1 MSAELRN
8 LGHNCWSLG
17 EPVLLRNVGNPEA
30 LSVDGYRKRGGYK
43 ALEKALAM
51 SPDDLIALVKA
62 SGLRGRGGAGFPTG
76 MKWSFVPKEAKQKYL
91 TVNADESEPGT
102 FKDRVLMESDPHQ
115 LIEGSAMC
123 CRAVGASVCYI
134 YIRGEYVEPADIL
147 DRAIAEA
154 YEKGIL
160 GKDVLGSGFAL
171 DMVVH
176 RGAGAYICGE
186 ETGLLE
192 SLEGKRGQ
200 PRVKPPFPAVV
211 GAFGMPTVINNVETL
226 CCVPHIVERGAD
238 WFKGIGTDERNTGP
252 KLYAIS
258 GHVENPGT
266 YETPIGITFQ
276 ELLDLSGGMWRG
288 PRGADGADSDPQPRE
303 LKAFIPG
310 GASAPVLTAAD
321 RHIKLDFDTL
331 GKAGSMLGS
340 AAVMVMDD
348 TVSMLQVAKRSAKF
362 FNHESCGQCTPC
374 REGTNW
380 LELLLT
386 HASHGEASDADVDR
400 VPNVCKQIAGNSL
413 CALGD
418 AAAMGVG
425 PIVEKYRDEIL
436 REVAQA
442 RAGGSADH
450 APGRPSLPVL
460 QGA

>member
-1 MSAELRN
+1 MADA
-8 LGHNCWSLG
+8 WAKP
-17 EPVLLRNVGNPEA
+17 EPVLLRNVGRREA
-30 LSVDGYRKRGGYK
+30 LTVRGYRDRGGYV
-43 ALEKALAM
+43 ALERALKM
-51 SPDDLIALVKA
+51 QPDEVIELVKA

-76 MKWSFVPKEAKQKYL
+76 MKWGFVPKGPGQKYL
-91 TVNADESEPGT
+91 VVNADESEPGT
-102 FKDRVLMESDPHQ
+102 FKDRVLMEEDPHQ
-115 LIEGSAMC
+115 LIEGSAIC
-123 CRAVGASVCYI
+123 CWAVGASVCYI
-134 YIRGEYVEPADIL
+134 YIRGEYVEPARIL
-147 DRAIAEA
+147 EAAIRDA
-154 YEKGIL
+154 YEQGIL
-160 GKDVLGSGFAL
+160 GRDVMGSGFGL

-226 CCVPHIVERGAD
+226 CCVPHIVERGAA

-252 KLYAIS
+252 KLYAVS
-258 GHVENPGT
+258 GHVERPGT
-266 YETPIGITFQ
+266 YEVPIGITFQ
-276 ELLDLSGGMWRG
+276 ELLDECGGVWRG
-288 PRGADGADSDPQPRE
+288 RQ

-310 GASAPVLTAAD
+310 GASAPVMTAAD

-331 GKAGSMLGS
+331 AKAGSMLGS
-340 AAVMVMDD
+340 AAVMVMDE
-348 TVSMLQVAKRSAKF
+348 TTSMLAVAKRSAKF

-380 LELLLT
+380 LEVVLA
-386 HASHGEASDADVDR
+386 HAAHGEATVGEVDLVQEICR
-400 VPNVCKQIAGNSL
+400 QIAGNSL

-425 PIVEKYRDEIL
+425 PIVKKYRDEIL
-436 REVAQA
+436 AEMAA
-442 RAGGSADH
+442 AAGHGAHAGG
-450 APGRPSLPVL
+450 GRPGDVARTGRLPVL

>member
-1 MSAELRN
+1 MPPPIKIGAS
-8 LGHNCWSLG
+8 G
-17 EPVLLRNVGNPEA
+17 EMVLLKNVGRAEA
-30 LSVDGYRKRGGYK
+30 ATVDGYRQGGGYK

-51 SPDDLIALVKA
+51 EPGAVIDLVKA

-76 MKWSFVPKEAKQKYL
+76 MKWSFVPKAAKQKYL

-102 FKDRVLMESDPHQ
+102 FKDRVLMEHDPHQ
-115 LIEGSAMC
+115 LIEGSAIC
-123 CRAVGASVCYI
+123 CWAVGASVCYI
-134 YIRGEYVEPADIL
+134 YIRGEYVESGDIL
-147 DRAIAEA
+147 DRAIADC

-160 GKDVLGSGFAL
+160 GKSVLGSPFAL

-226 CCVPHIVERGAD
+226 CCVTHILDRGAD
-238 WFKGIGTDERNTGP
+238 WFKAIGTDERNTGP
-252 KLYAIS
+252 KLYAVS
-258 GHVENPGT
+258 GHVAKPGT

-276 ELLDLSGGMWRG
+276 ELLDLCGGMWRG
-288 PRGADGADSDPQPRE
+288 PAGDEPKPRE

-310 GASAPVLTAAD
+310 GASAPVLLASD
-321 RHIKLDFDTL
+321 RQMKLDFDTL
-331 GKAGSMLGS
+331 AKAGSMLGS
-340 AAVMVMDD
+340 AAVMVMDE
-348 TVSMLQVAKRSAKF
+348 TTSMLQVAKRSAKF

-374 REGTNW
+374 REGTSW
-380 LELLLT
+380 LEVLLT
-386 HASHGEASDADVDR
+386 HASHGEATPEEVDL
-400 VPNVCKQIAGNSL
+400 VPKVAKQIGGNSL

-425 PIVEKYRDEIL
+425 PIVEKFRNEIL
-436 REVAQA
+436 AELEAAASRGPRHGAAAHATE
-442 RAGGSADH
+442 GS
-450 APGRPSLPVL
+450 PLLPVL
-460 QGA
+460 HGV

>member
-1 MSAELRN
+1 MPN
-8 LGHNCWSLG
+8 IGFLG
-17 EPVLLRNVGNPEA
+17 EPVLLKNVGKPAA
-30 LSVDGYRKRGGYK
+30 LTVDGYRQGGGYQ
-43 ALEKALAM
+43 ALAKALAM
-51 SPDDLIALVKA
+51 QPAAVIDMVKA

-76 MKWSFVPKEAKQKYL
+76 NKWSFVPKEAKQKYL

-102 FKDRVLMESDPHQ
+102 FKDRVLMEEDPHQ
-115 LIEGSAMC
+115 LIEGSAIC
-123 CRAVGASVCYI
+123 CWAVGATVCYI
-134 YIRGEYVEPADIL
+134 YIRGEYVEAGDIL
-147 DRAIAEA
+147 ERAIEEA
-154 YEKGIL
+154 YAKGIL
-160 GKDVLGSGFAL
+160 GKDVLGSGFEL

-226 CCVPHIVERGAD
+226 CCVTHILDRGPE
-238 WFKGIGTDERNTGP
+238 WFKAIGTDERNTGP
-252 KLYAIS
+252 KLYAVS
-258 GHVENPGT
+258 GHVEKPGT
-266 YETPIGITFQ
+266 YEVPIGITFQ
-276 ELLDLSGGMWRG
+276 ELLDLCGGMWRG
-288 PRGADGADSDPQPRE
+288 PSGDGPARQ

-331 GKAGSMLGS
+331 AKAGTMLGS
-340 AAVMVMDD
+340 AAVMVMDE
-348 TVSMLQVAKRSAKF
+348 TASMLQVAKRSAKF

-380 LELLLT
+380 LEVLLT
-386 HASHGEASDADVDR
+386 HAAHGEATTQEVDL
-400 VPNVCKQIAGNSL
+400 VPQVAKQIGGNSL

-418 AAAMGVG
+418 AAMMGVG
-425 PIVEKYRDEIL
+425 PIVEKFRDEIL
-436 REVAQA
+436 AEV
-442 RAGGSADH
+442 RAAATH
-450 APGRPSLPVL
+450 AHGNGNGRRAALPVL

>member
-1 MSAELRN
+1 MSARVTV
-8 LGHNCWSLG
+8 GGTG
-17 EPVLLRNVGNPEA
+17 ERVLLKNYGNAEA
-30 LSVDGYRKRGGYK
+30 LTVDGYRRAGGYK

-51 SPDDLIALVKA
+51 DPDAVIDLVKA

-76 MKWSFVPKEAKQKYL
+76 MKWSFVPKEAPQKYL

-115 LIEGSAMC
+115 LIEGSAIC
-123 CRAVGASVCYI
+123 CWAVGATVCYI

-147 DRAIAEA
+147 DRAIADA

-160 GKDVLGSGFAL
+160 GKNAMGSGFAL

-226 CCVPHIVERGAD
+226 CCVPHILERGAD
-238 WFKGIGTDERNTGP
+238 WFKAIGTDERNTGP

-258 GHVENPGT
+258 GHVQNPGT

-276 ELLDLSGGMWRG
+276 ELLDLCGGMWRG
-288 PRGADGADSDPQPRE
+288 PGDRDPQPRE

-310 GASAPVLTAAD
+310 GASAPVLTAED

-331 GKAGSMLGS
+331 AKANSMLGS

-386 HASHGEASDADVDR
+386 HATHGEASEADVDR
-400 VPNVCKQIAGNSL
+400 VPNVCKMIAGNSL

-425 PIVEKYRDEIL
+425 PIVEKYREEIL
-436 REVAQA
+436 REVEAA
-442 RAGGSADH
+442 RARGAHGH
-450 APGRPSLPVL
+450 AHGRSSLPVL

>member
-1 MSAELRN
+1 MATSSPIKV
-8 LGHNCWSLG
+8 GVVG
-17 EPVLLRNVGNPEA
+17 EAVLLRNVGKPEA
-30 LSVDGYRKRGGYK
+30 LTVDGYRQRGGYK

-51 SPDDLIALVKA
+51 DPAAITETVKT

-76 MKWSFVPKEAKQKYL
+76 MKWSFVPKDPGKQKYL
-91 TVNADESEPGT
+91 VVNADESEPGT
-102 FKDRVLMESDPHQ
+102 FKDRVLMEHDPHQ
-115 LIEGSAMC
+115 LIEGSAIC

-134 YIRGEYVEPADIL
+134 YIRGEYVEAGDIL
-147 DRAIAEA
+147 ERAIADA
-154 YEKGIL
+154 YAKGIL
-160 GKDVLGSGFAL
+160 GKDVLGSGFQL
-171 DMVVH
+171 DVIVH

-226 CCVPHIVERGAD
+226 CCVPHILERGPE
-238 WFKGIGTDERNTGP
+238 WFKAIGTDERNTGP
-252 KLYAIS
+252 KLYAVS
-258 GHVENPGT
+258 GHVEKPGT
-266 YETPIGITFQ
+266 YEVPIGITFH
-276 ELLDLSGGMWRG
+276 ELLDLCGGMWRG
-288 PRGADGADSDPQPRE
+288 PSGSEPTPRR

-310 GASAPVLTAAD
+310 GASAPVLLEQD

-331 GKAGSMLGS
+331 AKAGSMLGS
-340 AAVMVMDD
+340 AAVMVMDE
-348 TVSMLQVAKRSAKF
+348 TTSMLEVAKRSAKF

-380 LELLLT
+380 LEVLLT
-386 HASHGEASDADVDR
+386 HASHGEATVQEVGL
-400 VPNVCKQIAGNSL
+400 VPTIAKQIGGNSL

-425 PIVEKYRDEIL
+425 PIVEKFHDEI
-436 REVAQA
+436 VAEMKA
-442 RAGGSADH
+442 AAAHAHEGHGSGHGSRGRAA
-450 APGRPSLPVL
+450 LPVL